1 MYGWFSPKALSLSLS
16 VPDRVDKHYLDA
28 CSWILILTPTPA
40 SFFFTLSA
48 SVTTN
53 ICISFLQR
61 FTLFWIILYLK
72 VKENPFW
79 LFQNFCLPF
88 CWIFVVLHWEKTFL
102 TALCVVAHLVLIFLN
117 IEPEKLSSVCL
128 YGLVFKTTKQH
139 LSIDTEE
146 GFPNLCLTNPDYPN
160 TYHWD
165 RSLKTV
171 ILIKCCQRYFIWV
184 IIGLFYLLT
193 SKLHHQQF

>member
-1 MYGWFSPKALSLSLS
+1 MS

-88 CWIFVVLHWEKTFL
+88 CWIFVVFALRENISYC
-102 TALCVVAHLVLIFLN
+102 ALCCCTFGINFPEYWTWKVVQ
-117 IEPEKLSSVCL
+117 CL
-128 YGLVFKTTKQH
+128 PLWPVFKTTKQH

-146 GFPNLCLTNPDYPN
+146 GFPNFCLTNPDYPN